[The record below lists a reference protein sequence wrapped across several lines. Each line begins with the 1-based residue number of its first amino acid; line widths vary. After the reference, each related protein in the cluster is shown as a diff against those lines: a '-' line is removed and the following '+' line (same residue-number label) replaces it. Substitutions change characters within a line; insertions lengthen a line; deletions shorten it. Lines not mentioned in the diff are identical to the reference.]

1 VRDVGKRIVIVP
13 RREFKVPVEA
23 EKLRPDLLG
32 SMTMHEIEKIC
43 VYEGNRKCRL
53 GDLFIVREESTESEE
68 LTVVLK
74 GDFSKVWRIGE
85 SMASGTLIIEG
96 NCGNFL
102 GYKMKGGKI
111 LVKGN
116 ARAWTGAEMSGGTI
130 EVYGSV
136 GDHLGSVLRG
146 LKRNTGMKGGTIIVH
161 GNAGA
166 EVGVQLQKGL
176 IVIHGD
182 TDILPGLRMN
192 GGTILIKGNCRG
204 KAGARM
210 TGGKIVICGNAGGI
224 LPTFYLD
231 SIVKSVKVKKEK
243 IEGPFYLLV
252 GDVVES
258 PECRGRLYVSV
269 NRNPELKSY
278 EELLKIP
285 PEL

>member
-1 VRDVGKRIVIVP
+1 MGRRIVIVP
-13 RREFKVPVEA
+13 RRGFKVPVEA
-23 EKLRPDLLG
+23 EKLRPDLLEN
-32 SMTMHEIEKIC
+32 MTIHEIEKIYI
-43 VYEGNRKCRL
+43 YEGNRKCKL
-53 GDLFIVREESTESEE
+53 SDLFIIREESIELEE
-68 LTVVLK
+68 QIIVLK
-74 GDFSKVWRIGE
+74 GNLSKVWRLGE
-85 SMASGTLIIEG
+85 NMTSGTLIVEG
-96 NCGNFL
+96 NCGNLL

-111 LVKGN
+111 VVKGN
-116 ARAWTGAEMSGGTI
+116 ARSWVGAEMSGGTI
-130 EVYGSV
+130 EIYGNV

-146 LKRNTGMKGGTIIVH
+146 LKRNIGMRGGTIIVH

-176 IVIHGD
+176 IVIHGN
-182 TDILPGLRMN
+182 TDVLPGLRMN
-192 GGTILIKGNCRG
+192 GGTILIRGDCGG

-269 NRNPELKSY
+269 NHNPELKPY
-278 EELLKIP
+278 EELLEIP
-285 PEL
+285 EEL